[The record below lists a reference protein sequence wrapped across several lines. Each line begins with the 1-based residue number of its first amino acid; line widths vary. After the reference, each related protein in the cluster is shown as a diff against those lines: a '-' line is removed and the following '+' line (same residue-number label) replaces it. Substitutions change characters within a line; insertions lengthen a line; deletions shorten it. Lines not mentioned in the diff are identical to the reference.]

1 MGALRWLVVGL
12 GNPGPAYAGTRHN
25 AGAMTCQRL
34 AEHTGGRLRGHR
46 RAHAEVAETRLQT
59 QPLIIA
65 VPRSYM
71 NESGGPVA
79 ALLAYYRVDL
89 SHLIV
94 CHDELDLPLGEVRLK
109 HGGSDA
115 GHNGL
120 RSIRAALGSGEFLR
134 CRVGIGRPLTG
145 DPARY
150 VLAPFPPPAQPALSA
165 ALDRAVTALETL
177 MIDGLS
183 QAQQR
188 FHGRSQVEA

>member
-12 GNPGPAYAGTRHN
+12 GNPGPAYARTRHN
-25 AGAMTCQRL
+25 AGAMTCQVL
-34 AEHTGGRLRGHR
+34 AERAGARLRGHR
-46 RAHAEVAETRLQT
+46 RGNAEVAETRIGMQSLV
-59 QPLIIA
+59 IA

-71 NESGGPVA
+71 NESGGPVS
-79 ALLAYYRVDL
+79 ALLGYYRVGL

-94 CHDELDLPLGEVRLK
+94 CHDELDLPLGEIRLK
-109 HGGSDA
+109 QGGSDA

-150 VLAPFPPPAQPALSA
+150 VLAPFPPQAQPTLSA